1 MFPTQNAEVLPRYN
15 TNSPIY
21 SQYTEEKSYV
31 KEYLNSIAQIKFSK
45 LSKILERNSRCF
57 DKSFLN
63 QWRNLVNRYFEI
75 FDDSQSS
82 NVLLKNR
89 ILTSIFE
96 FNRQIEIRNIDLYYI
111 FHSLKLVEEN
121 KAYISNLSP
130 EAVLASIFKSSLTYS
145 KEAIQSPPT
154 FCGDLEKTIMEC
166 FNVSAKDLA
175 ICESVITSKNVS
187 KTCANMKYQD
197 YTTHSKYL
205 CKNVD
210 DEDMIESDIAKELC
224 TKSLNTIPYFTAQ
237 EMAYVKRSDPSSKM
251 FSEPCQLKEVF
262 SFIDDILNS
271 SKISENFKKDYKF
284 LLFTRFIKLDEF
296 FKFKSVEINSARIYL
311 ERIMKID
318 KNFENKN
325 PSMMFISLLG
335 ISVSR
340 ARNFKEDKCREKLAY
355 FADVKDTNLLK
366 ETSDNIIDTF
376 GFRSRSSLDISYLE
390 YLNYLKSHY

>member
-21 SQYTEEKSYV
+21 SQYTEERSYV

-197 YTTHSKYL
+197 YTTH
-205 CKNVD
+205 
-210 DEDMIESDIAKELC
+210 
-224 TKSLNTIPYFTAQ
+224 
-237 EMAYVKRSDPSSKM
+237 
-251 FSEPCQLKEVF
+251 
-262 SFIDDILNS
+262 
-271 SKISENFKKDYKF
+271 
-284 LLFTRFIKLDEF
+284 
-296 FKFKSVEINSARIYL
+296 
-311 ERIMKID
+311 
-318 KNFENKN
+318 
-325 PSMMFISLLG
+325 
-335 ISVSR
+335 
-340 ARNFKEDKCREKLAY
+340 
-355 FADVKDTNLLK
+355 
-366 ETSDNIIDTF
+366 
-376 GFRSRSSLDISYLE
+376 
-390 YLNYLKSHY
+390 